1 MCKVI
6 LFGGTTEGRLLARF
20 LSENQIDT
28 VVCVATEYGGSL
40 LDGGSYVNVLERRM
54 DEGEMEELI
63 RSETPHLVV
72 DATHPYAKAVTE
84 NIVRAAGNTGT
95 EYMRV
100 VRDSYDSAGGDAV

>member
-40 LDGGSYVNVLERRM
+40 LDGGS
-54 DEGEMEELI
+54 
-63 RSETPHLVV
+63 
-72 DATHPYAKAVTE
+72 
-84 NIVRAAGNTGT
+84 
-95 EYMRV
+95 
-100 VRDSYDSAGGDAV
+100 